1 MNAKMLFNGSVVC
14 AMILVASLT
23 EINMWIAAIFIAI
36 VAVCLLRV
44 DG

>member
-14 AMILVASLT
+14 ALILVAAQT
-23 EINMWIAAIFIAI
+23 EINVWVAAIFIAI